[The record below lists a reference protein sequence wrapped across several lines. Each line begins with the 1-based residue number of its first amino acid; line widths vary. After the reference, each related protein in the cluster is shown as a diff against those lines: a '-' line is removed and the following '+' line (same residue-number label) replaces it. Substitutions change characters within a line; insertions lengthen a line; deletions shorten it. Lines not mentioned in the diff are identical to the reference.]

1 MWVQSPDW
9 TWCMMSR
16 STCRI
21 NFQFDCWTPRLRKYA
36 STISGLCKYEI
47 SSWIAVLSLR
57 FFFQFHFQIPNFP
70 LTGLRDAVN
79 WRLGTMLSH
88 FYLSSFCLIVYKFI
102 KLGWDLTVCET
113 YPSSHSTENVWLRV
127 SLLQCPCKRRGWSS
141 RFVSCEFR
149 IQGSTPYSRT
159 MARNQSLWVLHF
171 LDQRNVVIIFAATSP
186 LQIISNSSSSK
197 REIEKK
203 VYISSDLNPID
214 RSVDILQ
221 RFKIYRHI
229 VNIGNC

>member
-1 MWVQSPDW
+1 
-9 TWCMMSR
+9 MSR

-47 SSWIAVLSLR
+47 SSSIAVLSLW

-102 KLGWDLTVCET
+102 KLGWDLTVCEA
-113 YPSSHSTENVWLRV
+113 YPQVIQRKMSGYEFHYFNVRARGEVGRLALSAANFEFKDLRHTREQWLEI
-127 SLLQCPCKRRGWSS
+127 KA
-141 RFVSCEFR
+141 CEYC
-149 IQGSTPYSRT
+149 I
-159 MARNQSLWVLHF
+159 F
-171 LDQRNVVIIFAATSP
+171 LINVTS
-186 LQIISNSSSSK
+186 
-197 REIEKK
+197 
-203 VYISSDLNPID
+203 
-214 RSVDILQ
+214 
-221 RFKIYRHI
+221 
-229 VNIGNC
+229 